1 MLYGFVNNPEAKRMC
16 FQELQEQDPDLLIVC
31 PLCVI
36 ALLEQVLAH
45 FRHMTRS
52 ERDGVIEMLMPSKD
66 WVDGLIDTWIKG
78 MGKGIPAPS
87 QPMPAAPQADEP
99 PQEP

>member
-1 MLYGFVNNPEAKRMC
+1 
-16 FQELQEQDPDLLIVC
+16 
-31 PLCVI
+31 
-36 ALLEQVLAH
+36 
-45 FRHMTRS
+45 MTRS